1 MACRSENQDLSLEVM
16 SSGRNCHKTM
26 EQWKDQGLAGVKV
39 GRGEKAEHRGSSDS
53 ENALHDNDRY
63 ISLYFHSNL

>member
-1 MACRSENQDLSLEVM
+1 
-16 SSGRNCHKTM
+16 M

-39 GRGEKAEHRGSSDS
+39 GRGEKAEHRESSDS

-63 ISLYFHSNL
+63 ISLYFRSNL